1 MKLREVDPLEPQP
14 GDLVRIYTPIDT
26 EDPDHSVNW
35 DEGRV
40 VKNSSEEIELCN
52 KYDDLMP
59 FEHSL
64 DEAFQSVYYIVE
76 EA

>member
-26 EDPDHSVNW
+26 EDPDRSCNW
-35 DEGRV
+35 EEGV
-40 VKNSSEEIELCN
+40 VKLNNSEEIIFGEGCH
-52 KYDDLMP
+52 YAHEEDVY
-59 FEHSL
+59 
-64 DEAFQSVYYIVE
+64 FQSVYYIVE

>member
-26 EDPDHSVNW
+26 EDPDHSINW
-35 DEGRV
+35 DEGIV
-40 VKNSSEEIELCN
+40 DKNSEIEIVLEPG
-52 KYDDLMP
+52 YRYQH
-59 FEHSL
+59 EL
-64 DEAFQSVYYIVE
+64 DELCGSIYYIVE